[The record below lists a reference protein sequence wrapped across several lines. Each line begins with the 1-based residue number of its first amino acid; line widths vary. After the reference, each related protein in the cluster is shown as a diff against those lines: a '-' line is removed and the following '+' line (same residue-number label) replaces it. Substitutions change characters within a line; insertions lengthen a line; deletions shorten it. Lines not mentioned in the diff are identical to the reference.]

1 VKDAVA
7 MTLHLAMAPAAGG
20 LFNIGSGGAHTWL
33 ELTGALFAALGTP
46 PRIDFIDMP
55 ESIRAKYQYHT
66 QADITRL
73 RAAGYEAPVTPLADA
88 VRDYV
93 QGYLVGDRRLGD

>member
-1 VKDAVA
+1 MSRYALTVWYD
-7 MTLHLAMAPAAGG
+7 
-20 LFNIGSGGAHTWL
+20 GSCPL
-33 ELTGALFAALGTP
+33 CRREIALMRRLDWRR
-46 PRIDFIDMP
+46 RIDFIDMP

>member
-1 VKDAVA
+1 
-7 MTLHLAMAPAAGG
+7 MTPQAGG
-20 LFNIGSGGAHTWL
+20 LYNIGSGEAHTWL
-33 ELTGALFAALGTP
+33 ELTGALFAAMGHAP
-46 PRIDFIDMP
+46 QIDFIDMP

-66 QADITRL
+66 QADIAKL
-73 RAAGYEAPVTPLADA
+73 RATGYTAPVTPLADA